1 MIHHDTVVYTCSN
14 LKHVIIPICSAS
26 FPCKYFRAPHTT
38 IQKTEAKAV
47 CSPCLLTSNLSGS
60 SKISSNCKLGITISL
75 VQMNI
80 ETLHSHIPIV
90 TDTDC
95 NSYKPIFKTVIEEYK
110 NHDNFCR

>member
-47 CSPCLLTSNLSGS
+47 CPRAYLLLTCLEAP
-60 SKISSNCKLGITISL
+60 K
-75 VQMNI
+75 
-80 ETLHSHIPIV
+80 
-90 TDTDC
+90 
-95 NSYKPIFKTVIEEYK
+95 
-110 NHDNFCR
+110 